1 MTCPSERLLLEVGER
16 RGLHQDVITER
27 GVECTPSLCHS
38 CRQFETSKGAEV
50 RELQCNL
57 PMLLGRC
64 VYENALMGG
73 TTVTSESDENYVL
86 LYGRIGNTGGLS
98 VTQQST
104 TPTPPRLLGGPQA
117 GCESGSSVIVSCP
130 WLGSALF
137 ARLQT
142 APVRVG
148 LALRLARS
156 PVA

>member
-1 MTCPSERLLLEVGER
+1 VGP
-16 RGLHQDVITER
+16 HKDVITER

-50 RELQCNL
+50 RELQCNP

-73 TTVTSESDENYVL
+73 TTVTSDSDENYVL

-104 TPTPPRLLGGPQA
+104 TGRLRGPGEA
-117 GCESGSSVIVSCP
+117 THAECESGPERDRVLPLAGI
-130 WLGSALF
+130 SAVCQ
-137 ARLQT
+137 A
-142 APVRVG
+142 ADCAVRVG
-148 LALRLARS
+148 LALGLARS